1 MTNIQKSIVGIGA
14 VLMLGVTGWIL
25 YATVFQ
31 GYLSLDENR
40 SIDSTVELG
49 EIDTGNASVASTT
62 SQLLYLIEEEKLA
75 HDVYAKLYERYGA
88 NVFGTILK
96 SEATHQSEVLA
107 LLKAR
112 GIDDPRSTI
121 AGVFTNDDLQSLYNK
136 LVAQGNQ
143 SVTEAYKVGVAI
155 EELDIV
161 DISKQLETAADT
173 DVITVLEKLRR
184 GSENHLRAFNRRL
197 NK

>member
-1 MTNIQKSIVGIGA
+1 MTNIQKIIVGVGA
-14 VLMLGVTGWIL
+14 VLVMAVTSWVL
-25 YATVFQ
+25 YTTVLQ
-31 GYLSLDENR
+31 GYLNPYTNR
-40 SIDSTVELG
+40 STGSAADLG
-49 EIDTGNASVASTT
+49 EINTGNASTASTT

-88 NVFGTILK
+88 SVFGTILK

-112 GIDDPRSTI
+112 GLEDPRLAT
-121 AGVFTNDDLQSLYNK
+121 AGVFANDELQSLYDK

-143 SVTEAYKVGVAI
+143 SVTEAYKVGIAI
-155 EELDIV
+155 EELDIG

-184 GSENHLRAFNRRL
+184 GSENHLRAFNRQL